1 MKLGWALI
9 LMTGLCQAQDAVGAS
24 AAQIFD
30 KIYSNPEPPFSTEP
44 SAFLAR
50 VVDGVTPG
58 EALDV
63 AMGQGRNGL
72 FLARKGWRVTGY
84 DISPVGLAQATK
96 AAVREGLT
104 LQTRLASHDAFDFGK
119 NRWDLVVMIF
129 PGTSMEEE
137 FVRKVKASL
146 KPGGLV
152 VVEQFNAPPVDDAI
166 GPANALFKSFQ
177 DLRVL
182 KYEDVKDISDWGRMK
197 ARIGRIV
204 AVKE

>member
-1 MKLGWALI
+1 
-9 LMTGLCQAQDAVGAS
+9 MTGLCQAQEAGGAT

-30 KIYSNPEPPFSTEP
+30 KIYSNPEPPFNTEP

-63 AMGQGRNGL
+63 AMGQGRNSL

-96 AAVREGLT
+96 AAAREGLALKT
-104 LQTRLASHDAFDFGK
+104 QLTSHEAFDFGK

-137 FVRKVKASL
+137 FVRKVKASV

-152 VVEQFNAPPVDDAI
+152 VVEQFNAPPVGDAI
-166 GPANALFKSFQ
+166 GPANALFRSFQ
-177 DLRVL
+177 DFRVL
-182 KYEDVKDISDWGRMK
+182 KSENARDISDWGRMK
-197 ARIGRIV
+197 ARIGRIL
-204 AVKE
+204 AAKE

>member
-1 MKLGWALI
+1 MRLCWTLI
-9 LMTGLCQAQDAVGAS
+9 LLAGLCRAQEAGGAGP
-24 AAQIFD
+24 AQIFD
-30 KIYSNPEPPFSTEP
+30 RIYTNPEPPFNTQP

-50 VVDGVTPG
+50 VVDGLAPG
-58 EALDV
+58 AALDV
-63 AMGQGRNGL
+63 AMGQGRNSL

-96 AAVREGLT
+96 SAAKEGLT
-104 LQTRLASHDAFDFGK
+104 LNTQLTSHDAFDFGK
-119 NRWDLVVMIF
+119 NRWDLIVMIF

-137 FVRKVKASL
+137 FVRRVKASL

-152 VVEQFNAPPVDDAI
+152 VVEQFNAPPVEGAI
-166 GPANALFKSFQ
+166 GPANALFRSFQ
-177 DLRVL
+177 DLRVVR
-182 KYEDVKDISDWGRMK
+182 YEDVQDISDWGRMK